1 MDVQELMNENM
12 KLLMKEMAVSIRNNI
27 VDTMKTQRTIKE
39 TTNVTPIS
47 PTELITQSSHRTP
60 QVEELN
66 NLIYNMDIEK
76 SPNKRKAP
84 TPSNENENQEEE
96 KESTEDNSDSARKN
110 KERAAARKSRLN
122 KTQQK
127 GHKQS

>member
-84 TPSNENENQEEE
+84 TPFNENENQEEE
-96 KESTEDNSDSARKN
+96 KESPTQHGKTK
-110 KERAAARKSRLN
+110 KEPQLESRD
-122 KTQQK
+122 
-127 GHKQS
+127 